1 MSFIDYFLHHFDGIN
16 WVGKE
21 NRNRR
26 TTGSYGEYLA
36 LNFLKNLGYEIIE
49 QNYHYGHGEID
60 IIAMDHEVL
69 VFVEVKYR
77 RNLEYGPPAY
87 GITGVKQRQV
97 RKIAEAYLYEKEIR
111 DRVCRFDA
119 VAILHWPGEKPEITH
134 FINAF

>member
-1 MSFIDYFLHHFDGIN
+1 
-16 WVGKE
+16 
-21 NRNRR
+21 
-26 TTGSYGEYLA
+26 
-36 LNFLKNLGYEIIE
+36 
-49 QNYHYGHGEID
+49 
-60 IIAMDHEVL
+60 MDHEVL